1 MSRRSRERMEVWQA
15 KHYQPMP
22 DFDWPLPP
30 VKEFDF
36 GDDDG
41 NPVFDQ
47 RRHDP
52 ADGLQTAVK
61 TNQGT

>member
-22 DFDWPLPP
+22 DEWPLLP
-30 VKEFDF
+30 VNEDF

-41 NPVFDQ
+41 KPVFDQ
-47 RRHDP
+47 RGYDP
-52 ADGLQTAVK
+52 TDGLQTAVK